1 MHNCKREGVAQ
12 KKPLRSCHLCVAV
25 VEPSCADDSN
35 VNPPFWHMKDILM
48 KFILAKGPHAKR
60 SYERRSGVIGG
71 GMMRSSA
78 ITNGAIANGAIACG
92 GSPPPRANPACK
104 RMHSHAEAPPRGEDN
119 SSSIINYKMVL
130 GLKRVEIN
138 NLSSMCRDFHNIFR
152 IDKQQ
157 LVKYTNDIL
166 PFVRYLRTSE
176 IVMILHHYAFICY
189 HNVHFYDSV
198 WSQAINRLHD
208 IDCKELAL
216 IVYSMGKIKYTNKDM
231 LSFFEKEIKKW
242 ATKFTGRDCSLIL
255 KGLKCLNY
263 NNEEIYSLIY
273 NRILAI
279 ADRLNILDICIILNT
294 HSKSKN
300 VNLNLFETLLDK
312 SLTFYSVLN
321 EQCIGSLLWSVSHAN
336 IKAEKYFALLGLR
349 LRMLMHEKFV
359 KEGKLPQKDPF
370 EDDIPR
376 GGKNSRE
383 DKPASESK
391 NECPPKGDPQ
401 LGGTPASDDLHCED
415 SQTSRN
421 GCIDDFNYDLFE
433 SNNGSDTA
441 NESSDLSDHM
451 DNWNFRLSSH
461 TLCKYENV
469 IPSIIYSY
477 GKQKTYMK
485 HNIYVDRTL
494 YNHILNSYSVEQSIN
509 SSPQESVYLFDLSRK
524 ILKDKHIFANSDG
537 QKKNK
542 LRKYHI
548 KKYYQDIIYIVNNYL
563 PFFLSNI
570 HYNDL
575 KNVLFGIAK
584 IEMPVNKK
592 LLNDIF
598 ELIARYVKSN
608 LYKNYELINL
618 ARSLSLLPHVKA
630 DLWHC
635 IIDCYKNNFIENTS
649 VKNNC
654 YMFYIFSFV
663 SKGLA
668 STKFQDFLILYIR
681 EKTAHLSK
689 EDVIHIIKGL
699 INLNYYHQE
708 LVKNVT
714 NYVIKNYESFNLIDI
729 VYILKYFTAMHLR
742 NETIFSLFS
751 LTIKKNNT
759 RCNYALIS
767 TIAAFYLEMDITP
780 KAIEDILLQEK
791 MSRQKNFT
799 TEEIHCD
806 EE

>member
-1 MHNCKREGVAQ
+1 
-12 KKPLRSCHLCVAV
+12 
-25 VEPSCADDSN
+25 
-35 VNPPFWHMKDILM
+35 MKDILV
-48 KFILAKGPHAKR
+48 KLILAKGPPAKR
-60 SYERRSGVIGG
+60 SYAKRSYAIGSGVISNGVISNG
-71 GMMRSSA
+71 VISNGVIRSST
-78 ITNGAIANGAIACG
+78 IGRGAIPPCF
-92 GSPPPRANPACK
+92 SPSSRTNARCK
-104 RMHSHAEAPPRGEDN
+104 HIHSHADAPPCGEDN

-130 GLKRVEIN
+130 GLKKIEIS

-166 PFVRYLRTSE
+166 PFVKYLRTSE

-189 HNVHFYDSV
+189 HNVHFYDNV
-198 WSQAINRLHD
+198 WSQVINRLHD

-216 IVYSMGKIKYTNKDM
+216 IVYSMGKIKYTNKHM

-242 ATKFTGRDCSLIL
+242 MNKFTGRDCSLIL

-279 ADRLNILDICIILNT
+279 SDSLNILDICIILNT
-294 HSKSKN
+294 HCKSKN
-300 VNLNLFETLLDK
+300 INLNLFETLLDK

-359 KEGKLPQKDPF
+359 KEGKLPSNDPF
-370 EDDIPR
+370 EEDIPR
-376 GGKNSRE
+376 GGKNCGENKSTNESKKECPKEGIHQLNGAPTSDSIKNE
-383 DKPASESK
+383 DKEMIK
-391 NECPPKGDPQ
+391 NECI
-401 LGGTPASDDLHCED
+401 DDL
-415 SQTSRN
+415 
-421 GCIDDFNYDLFE
+421 NYDLYE
-433 SNNGSDTA
+433 NNSGSDGGK
-441 NESSDLSDHM
+441 ESSDMSDDI
-451 DNWNFRLSSH
+451 DNWNFRLSSN

-485 HNIYVDRTL
+485 HNIYVDRNL
-494 YNHILNSYSVEQSIN
+494 YNHIINNYNVEHSIN
-509 SSPQESVYLFDLSRK
+509 LSPQESVYLFDISRR
-524 ILKDKHIFANSDG
+524 ILKDKNIFTNPNEG

-542 LRKYHI
+542 LRKYQI

-563 PFFLSNI
+563 PFFLCNI

-575 KNVLFGIAK
+575 KNLLFGIAK

-598 ELIARYVKSN
+598 ELIVQYVKSD

-618 ARSLSLLPHVKA
+618 SRSLSLLPHVKT

-635 IIDCYKNNFIENTS
+635 IIDCYKKNFLQNTS

-654 YMFYIFSFV
+654 YMFYIFSFIW
-663 SKGLA
+663 KGLA
-668 STKFQDFLILYIR
+668 STKFQDHLIIYIL
-681 EKTAHLSK
+681 EKNFNLSK
-689 EDVIHIIKGL
+689 EDVIHVVKGL

-708 LVKNVT
+708 LVKNLT
-714 NYVIKNYESFNLIDI
+714 NYVINNYESFNLIDI
-729 VYILKYFTAMHLR
+729 IYILKYFTAMHLR
-742 NETIFSLFS
+742 DETVFNLFAH
-751 LTIKKNNT
+751 TIKKNNT

-767 TIAAFYLEMDITP
+767 TIASFYLEMDITP
-780 KAIEDILLQEK
+780 KAIEDILLQER
-791 MSRQKNFT
+791 MSKEKNFT

>member
-1 MHNCKREGVAQ
+1 
-12 KKPLRSCHLCVAV
+12 
-25 VEPSCADDSN
+25 
-35 VNPPFWHMKDILM
+35 MKDILM
-48 KFILAKGPHAKR
+48 KLILAKGSSAKR
-60 SYERRSGVIGG
+60 SYVRKYSAIGSGAI
-71 GMMRSSA
+71 RSSK
-78 ITNGAIANGAIACG
+78 ITHGANTT
-92 GSPPPRANPACK
+92 CK
-104 RMHSHAEAPPRGEDN
+104 QMHSQADAPPCVEDN
-119 SSSIINYKMVL
+119 SNSIINYKMVL
-130 GLKRVEIN
+130 GLKKVEIN

-152 IDKQQ
+152 IDKHQ

-166 PFVRYLRTSE
+166 PFVKYLRTSE

-189 HNVHFYDSV
+189 HNVQFYDSV

-216 IVYSMGKIKYTNKDM
+216 IIYSMGKIKYTNKDM

-242 ATKFTGRDCSLIL
+242 VNKFTGRDCSLIL

-279 ADRLNILDICIILNT
+279 SENLNILDICIILNT
-294 HSKSKN
+294 HCKSKN
-300 VNLNLFETLLDK
+300 INLNLFETLLDK

-359 KEGKLPQKDPF
+359 KEGKLPRKDPF
-370 EDDIPR
+370 EEDIIHPV
-376 GGKNSRE
+376 GQNSGE
-383 DKPASESK
+383 HKTASESK
-391 NECPPKGDPQ
+391 NECTQRGPEQ
-401 LGGTPASDDLHCED
+401 LDGAPASED
-415 SQTSRN
+415 INYEDNQMSRN
-421 GCIDDFNYDLFE
+421 GCIDDLNYDLFE
-433 SNNGSDTA
+433 HNNGSD
-441 NESSDLSDHM
+441 NGHGSSDMSDHI

-469 IPSIIYSY
+469 MPSIIYSY

-485 HNIYVDRTL
+485 HNIYVDRNL
-494 YNHILNSYSVEQSIN
+494 YNHILNSYTVEHSIS
-509 SSPQESVYLFDLSRK
+509 SSPQETVYLFDKSRK
-524 ILKDKHIFANSDG
+524 ILKDKNIFANANDG

-548 KKYYQDIIYIVNNYL
+548 KKYYQDIIYVVNNYL
-563 PFFLSNI
+563 PFFLCNI

-575 KNVLFGIAK
+575 KNVLFGIVK

-598 ELIARYVKSN
+598 ELIAKYVKSN

-618 ARSLSLLPHVKA
+618 SRSLSLLPHVKT
-630 DLWHC
+630 DLWYC
-635 IIDCYKNNFIENTS
+635 IIESYKHNFMQNTS

-668 STKFQDFLILYIR
+668 STKFQDDLIIYIL
-681 EKTAHLSK
+681 EKIAHLST
-689 EDVIHIIKGL
+689 EDVIHVIKGL

-714 NYVIKNYESFNLIDI
+714 NYVIKNYEHFNLIDI

-742 NETIFSLFS
+742 DETVFSLFS
-751 LTIKKNNT
+751 HTIKKNNT

-767 TIAAFYLEMDITP
+767 TIASFYLEMDITP
-780 KAIEDILLQEK
+780 KAIEDILLQER
-791 MSRQKNFT
+791 MSRERNFT

>member
-1 MHNCKREGVAQ
+1 
-12 KKPLRSCHLCVAV
+12 
-25 VEPSCADDSN
+25 
-35 VNPPFWHMKDILM
+35 MKDIFM
-48 KFILAKGPHAKR
+48 KLILAKSPPAKC
-60 SYERRSGVIGG
+60 SYARKSSVISSGVI
-71 GMMRSSA
+71 SSST
-78 ITNGAIANGAIACG
+78 ISSSTIRRGTI
-92 GSPPPRANPACK
+92 GSGTIGSGTHATCK
-104 RMHSHAEAPPRGEDN
+104 RMHSHADAPPCGEDN
-119 SSSIINYKMVL
+119 CSSIINYKMVL
-130 GLKRVEIN
+130 GLKKVEIN

-152 IDKQQ
+152 IDKHQ

-216 IVYSMGKIKYTNKDM
+216 IIYSMGKIKYTNKDM

-242 ATKFTGRDCSLIL
+242 VNKFTGRDCSLIL

-279 ADRLNILDICIILNT
+279 SDNLNILDICIILNT

-300 VNLNLFETLLDK
+300 INLNLFETLLDK

-370 EDDIPR
+370 EEDISR
-376 GGKNSRE
+376 GGKKCRE
-383 DKPASESK
+383 DKPARESK
-391 NECPPKGDPQ
+391 NECPQRGVHQMNGAP
-401 LGGTPASDDLHCED
+401 TSDDINYQD

-421 GCIDDFNYDLFE
+421 GSIDDYNYDLFE
-433 SNNGSDTA
+433 NNSGSDNG
-441 NESSDLSDHM
+441 NESSDMSDHI
-451 DNWNFRLSSH
+451 DDWNFRLSSH

-469 IPSIIYSY
+469 IPSIIYSF

-485 HNIYVDRTL
+485 HNIYVDRNL
-494 YNHILNSYSVEQSIN
+494 YNHILNSYSVEHSIN
-509 SSPQESVYLFDLSRK
+509 SSPQESVYLFDISRK
-524 ILKDKHIFANSDG
+524 ILKDKHIFDNPNDG

-563 PFFLSNI
+563 PFFLCNI

-584 IEMPVNKK
+584 IEMSVNKK

-598 ELIARYVKSN
+598 ELIVRYVKSN

-618 ARSLSLLPHVKA
+618 SRSLSLLPHVKA

-635 IIDCYKNNFIENTS
+635 IIDCYKNNFMENTS

-663 SKGLA
+663 WKGLA
-668 STKFQDFLILYIR
+668 STKFQDNLILYIC

-689 EDVIHIIKGL
+689 EDVIHVIKGL
-699 INLNYYHQE
+699 INLNYYHDE

-742 NETIFSLFS
+742 NET
-751 LTIKKNNT
+751 
-759 RCNYALIS
+759 
-767 TIAAFYLEMDITP
+767 MDITP
-780 KAIEDILLQEK
+780 RAIEDILLQEK
-791 MSRQKNFT
+791 MSKEKNFT

>member
-1 MHNCKREGVAQ
+1 MHKCKREGVTL
-12 KKPLRSCHLCVAV
+12 KKLLAEGKLIIFPWPDVGPFCSDV
-25 VEPSCADDSN
+25 SN
-35 VNPPFWHMKDILM
+35 VNPPFWHMKDIWM
-48 KFILAKGPHAKR
+48 KLILAKNPSAKR
-60 SYERRSGVIGG
+60 SYVRKSSVISSGMIRSNT
-71 GMMRSSA
+71 
-78 ITNGAIANGAIACG
+78 ITRNNATC
-92 GSPPPRANPACK
+92 R
-104 RMHSHAEAPPRGEDN
+104 RMHSHADTPPCNEDN

-130 GLKRVEIN
+130 GLKKVEIN

-152 IDKQQ
+152 IDKHQ

-189 HNVHFYDSV
+189 QNVHFYDSV

-231 LSFFEKEIKKW
+231 LFFFEKEIKKW
-242 ATKFTGRDCSLIL
+242 VNKFTGRDCSLIL

-279 ADRLNILDICIILNT
+279 SDNLNILDICIILNT
-294 HSKSKN
+294 HCKSKN
-300 VNLNLFETLLDK
+300 INLNLFETLLDK

-359 KEGKLPQKDPF
+359 KEGKLPPKDPF
-370 EDDIPR
+370 E
-376 GGKNSRE
+376 E
-383 DKPASESK
+383 DKPANQSK
-391 NECPPKGDPQ
+391 NESSQGGSKQLNDPPP
-401 LGGTPASDDLHCED
+401 SDDINCED
-415 SQTSRN
+415 SQISKN
-421 GCIDDFNYDLFE
+421 GYITDFNYDLYE
-433 SNNGSDTA
+433 NNSVSNDG
-441 NESSDLSDHM
+441 NESSDMSDHL
-451 DNWNFRLSSH
+451 DNWNFRLSSN

-485 HNIYVDRTL
+485 HNIYVDRNL
-494 YNHILNSYSVEQSIN
+494 YNHIINSYSVEHSIN
-509 SSPQESVYLFDLSRK
+509 SSPQESVYLFDISRK
-524 ILKDKHIFANSDG
+524 ILKDKHIFANPNEG

-563 PFFLSNI
+563 PFFLHNI

-575 KNVLFGIAK
+575 KNLLFGIAK
-584 IEMPVNKK
+584 IEMPVNRK

-598 ELIARYVKSN
+598 ELIVQYVKRN

-618 ARSLSLLPHVKA
+618 SRSLSLLPHVKT

-635 IIDCYKNNFIENTS
+635 IIDCYKNNFMQNTS

-663 SKGLA
+663 WKGLA
-668 STKFQDFLILYIR
+668 GTKFQDDLIIYIL
-681 EKTAHLSK
+681 EKIAHLSK
-689 EDVIHIIKGL
+689 EDVIHLIKGL
-699 INLNYYHQE
+699 INLNYYNQH
-708 LVKNVT
+708 LVNNVT

-742 NETIFSLFS
+742 DETLFN
-751 LTIKKNNT
+751 LFAHTIKKNNT
-759 RCNYALIS
+759 RHNYALIS
-767 TIAAFYLEMDITP
+767 TIASFYLEMDITP
-780 KAIEDILLQEK
+780 KAIEDILLQER
-791 MSRQKNFT
+791 MSKEKNFT

>member
-1 MHNCKREGVAQ
+1 
-12 KKPLRSCHLCVAV
+12 
-25 VEPSCADDSN
+25 
-35 VNPPFWHMKDILM
+35 MKDILM
-48 KFILAKGPHAKR
+48 KLILAKSQPGKR
-60 SYERRSGVIGG
+60 SYARKSSAIGSGVITSGVIR
-71 GMMRSSA
+71 RSTIIGDAIPPCVSA
-78 ITNGAIANGAIACG
+78 
-92 GSPPPRANPACK
+92 PPRANTTCK
-104 RMHSHAEAPPRGEDN
+104 RMHCHADAPPFGEDN

-130 GLKRVEIN
+130 GLKKVEIS

-152 IDKQQ
+152 IDKHQ
-157 LVKYTNDIL
+157 LVKYTDDIL

-198 WSQAINRLHD
+198 WSQAISRLHD

-216 IVYSMGKIKYTNKDM
+216 IIYSMGKIKYTNKDM
-231 LSFFEKEIKKW
+231 LSFFDKEIKKW
-242 ATKFTGRDCSLIL
+242 VNKFTGRDCSLIL

-263 NNEEIYSLIY
+263 NSEEIYSLIY

-279 ADRLNILDICIILNT
+279 SDNLNILDICIILNT

-359 KEGKLPQKDPF
+359 KEGKLPRRDPF
-370 EDDIPR
+370 EEDIPR
-376 GGKNSRE
+376 VGQNCGE
-383 DKPASESK
+383 DKPASKSK
-391 NECPPKGDPQ
+391 KECPKRGVHQPDGA
-401 LGGTPASDDLHCED
+401 PASDDINYED

-421 GCIDDFNYDLFE
+421 GCIDDFNYDVFE
-433 SNNGSDTA
+433 NDSGSDNGKGSKSESA
-441 NESSDLSDHM
+441 SSDMSDHI

-469 IPSIIYSY
+469 LPSIIYSY
-477 GKQKTYMK
+477 GKQRTYMK
-485 HNIYVDRTL
+485 HNIYVDRNL
-494 YNHILNSYSVEQSIN
+494 YNHILNSYSAEHSIN
-509 SSPQESVYLFDLSRK
+509 SSPQESVYLFDISRK
-524 ILKDKHIFANSDG
+524 ILKDKHIFSNPNEG
-537 QKKNK
+537 QKRNK

-563 PFFLSNI
+563 PFFLCNI

-584 IEMPVNKK
+584 IEMPLNKK

-598 ELIARYVKSN
+598 ELIVRYVKSN

-618 ARSLSLLPHVKA
+618 SRSLSLLPHVKA
-630 DLWHC
+630 DLWYC
-635 IIDCYKNNFIENTS
+635 IVDCYKNNFMENTS

-654 YMFYIFSFV
+654 YMFYVFSFV
-663 SKGLA
+663 WKGLA
-668 STKFQDFLILYIR
+668 SKKFQDCLIRYIC
-681 EKTAHLSK
+681 EKAAHLCK
-689 EDVIHIIKGL
+689 EDVIHVIKGL
-699 INLNYYHQE
+699 INLNYYHDE

-742 NETIFSLFS
+742 NETVFSLFS
-751 LTIKKNNT
+751 HTIKKNNT

-767 TIAAFYLEMDITP
+767 TIASFYLEMDITP
-780 KAIEDILLQEK
+780 RAIEDILLQER
-791 MSRQKNFT
+791 MSREKNFT